1 MKARRTIEDFRRDI
15 AERRSTPGD
24 EERKQNVLNHGRECL
39 RRVKGDTTW
48 EDWMGIGA
56 ALMVI
61 TEEAM
66 KTVGVTAWNKDNKHL
81 IREFNERWDE
91 YEASALEQGSN
102 QKPLSKQERWA
113 LREVMTNPEIGAWRS
128 GLDGTNRRKL
138 NHPNKVIERWR
149 RATQTSDK
157 EPRKPSPSLS
167 QALKDRDKV
176 IAELEARNT
185 ELEEELAA
193 APERIAELEEERKSG
208 PAPLTVEQHIAALI
222 TLLADASEDERRRVF
237 EDIAKRLGLP
247 LINVGKQMAKDLAQM
262 QKRQGRKETPP
273 VEKPAKTKRKRGI
286 KTIERDVGLGIKVR
300 MPIATEE

>member
-66 KTVGVTAWNKDNKHL
+66 ETVGVTAWNKDNKHL

-208 PAPLTVEQHIAALI
+208 PAPLTVEQHIAALV
-222 TLLADASEDERRRVF
+222 TLLNDASEDERRRVF

-247 LINVGKQMAKDLAQM
+247 RK

-273 VEKPAKTKRKRGI
+273 VEKPVKTKRKRSI

-300 MPIATEE
+300 MPVETKE

>member
-1 MKARRTIEDFRRDI
+1 MKRRSLEDYQRDRRD
-15 AERRSTPGD
+15 ARTTPGD

-149 RATQTSDK
+149 RGWCGSSAGSRAAQEAQGEAAESHH
-157 EPRKPSPSLS
+157 PHRRHRRH
-167 QALKDRDKV
+167 RD
-176 IAELEARNT
+176 
-185 ELEEELAA
+185 
-193 APERIAELEEERKSG
+193 
-208 PAPLTVEQHIAALI
+208 
-222 TLLADASEDERRRVF
+222 
-237 EDIAKRLGLP
+237 
-247 LINVGKQMAKDLAQM
+247 
-262 QKRQGRKETPP
+262 GR
-273 VEKPAKTKRKRGI
+273 
-286 KTIERDVGLGIKVR
+286 
-300 MPIATEE
+300 

>member
-1 MKARRTIEDFRRDI
+1 MKRRSLEDYQRDRRD
-15 AERRSTPGD
+15 ARTTPGD

-91 YEASALEQGSN
+91 YEASALEQG
-102 QKPLSKQERWA
+102 
-113 LREVMTNPEIGAWRS
+113 
-128 GLDGTNRRKL
+128 TNRSKL

-208 PAPLTVEQHIAALI
+208 PEPLTVEQHIAAL
-222 TLLADASEDERRRVF
+222 
-237 EDIAKRLGLP
+237 
-247 LINVGKQMAKDLAQM
+247 
-262 QKRQGRKETPP
+262 
-273 VEKPAKTKRKRGI
+273 
-286 KTIERDVGLGIKVR
+286 
-300 MPIATEE
+300 